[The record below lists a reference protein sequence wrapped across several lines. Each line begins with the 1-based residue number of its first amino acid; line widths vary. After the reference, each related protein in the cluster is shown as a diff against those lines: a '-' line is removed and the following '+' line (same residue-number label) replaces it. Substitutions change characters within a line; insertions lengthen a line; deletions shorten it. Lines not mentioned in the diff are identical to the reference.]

1 MRQIMRRIVRQ
12 ERGAVVIELALIA
25 PILTT
30 MIIGVVDISNAY
42 SQKLTLEQG
51 AQRAIEK
58 MLQTSQETTV
68 DQSLQDEVVCQV
80 NGTQTDEDGVESC
93 KTGLITTDDVT
104 VTDRLECIDADGTS
118 QVSIGADAL
127 KDCDDDQTETRYV
140 SVAVT
145 SVYAPMFPIHFSGYN
160 SAKGGYPINVT
171 AGVRTV

>member
-1 MRQIMRRIVRQ
+1 MRQIMRRLVRQ

-42 SQKLTLEQG
+42 NQKLTLEQG

-68 DQSLQDEVVCQV
+68 DLSLQDEVVCQV
-80 NGTQTDEDGVESC
+80 NGTEADGKTC
-93 KTGLITTDDVT
+93 KSGLITSDDVT
-104 VTDRLECIDADGTS
+104 VTDRLDCIDANGTS
-118 QVSIGADAL
+118 HVTTGADAL
-127 KDCDDDQTETRYV
+127 VDCSNTQTETRYV
-140 SVAVT
+140 SVSVT
-145 SVYAPMFPIHFSGYN
+145 SVYTPMFPIHFSGYD
-160 SAKGGYPINVT
+160 SSKGGYPINTT